1 MKKII
6 GFVVLIL
13 FICGESFAASWKT
26 GWRLK
31 TGDSISGEFKVFK
44 NLSIPLPEGEFV
56 VIEKWAGESFNGIGT
71 EGIGL
76 AQLKNNIPVKY
87 FEIARAYGLSKW
99 TGYLDPIIEA
109 ETFKPK
115 KEGCRERQ
123 HYSYLKFYKKGAAHN
138 CLIVKHYDVQRELY
152 GSDDDQD
159 RVFTAGIR
167 SWVKKNKIKLPDIYL
182 YSEHLFFSMLVRD
195 QWIMV
200 LHMETPESFA
210 NYNIKFTTR
219 DTSEFHPDIIG
230 KYPKSQK
237 VLRDWK
243 VISAKRHKDFEKAM
257 KAKKQHFLD
266 LGEFID
272 DGYITKQKSGKI
284 SAQLKKLHDL
294 YKDGVITEY
303 EYEKAK
309 KKILD

>member
-6 GFVVLIL
+6 GFVVLL
-13 FICGESFAASWKT
+13 AFICNESFAASWKT
-26 GWRLK
+26 GWRLQR
-31 TGDSISGEFKVFK
+31 GDTVSGEFKVFQ
-44 NLSIPLPEGEFV
+44 NLSIPLPAGEFV
-56 VIEKWAGESFNGIGT
+56 VVEKWAGESFNGIGT
-71 EGIGL
+71 EGLVL

-99 TGYLDPIIEA
+99 TGALEPIIEA

-115 KEGCRERQ
+115 EEGCRERQ
-123 HYSYLKFYKKGAAHN
+123 HYSYLKFYKRGAAHN
-138 CLIVKHYDVQRELY
+138 CFIVKHLDVQRKLY
-152 GSDDDQD
+152 GSGYDQD
-159 RVFTAGIR
+159 RVFTAALR
-167 SWVKKNKIKLPDIYL
+167 AWVKKNKIKLPDIYL
-182 YSEHLFFSMLVRD
+182 TSEHWFMSLLVRD

-200 LHMETPESFA
+200 LHMETPENFA
-210 NYNIKFTTR
+210 NHKIKFTTR

-230 KYPKSQK
+230 KYPKTQK

-257 KAKKQHFLD
+257 KAKKQHLLD
-266 LGEFID
+266 LSEFID
-272 DGYITKQKSGKI
+272 DGYITKRKSSDI